1 MLDDLLESLSE
12 RESSE
17 IVFNQYQDE
26 EIRNNLKLYF
36 NYLIQNKHDVLMIG
50 EAPGHRGCRLTGIPF
65 TSGVVIKNAKHKIF
79 REIGSEIKLHQVFS
93 ENTAT
98 ILWNFLGNDRPVPI
112 LWNAFPFHPHE
123 RGMLESNRK
132 PDVQELKEGK
142 KHLKIVYDIF
152 KPKKLCSL
160 GRVGEITL
168 RELFPSEEIIYIRHP
183 SRGGKKI
190 FINGMLK
197 IYDSHFA

>member
-1 MLDDLLESLSE
+1 MLNDLLVYLSE

-26 EIRNNLKLYF
+26 EIRNNLKLYL
-36 NYLIQNKHDVLMIG
+36 NYLVQNKHNVLLIG
-50 EAPGHRGCRLTGIPF
+50 EAPGYRGCRLTGIPF
-65 TSGVVIKNAKHKIF
+65 ASGVVIRNAKHKIF
-79 REIGSEIKLHQVFS
+79 KEIGSEIKLCQVVS

-98 ILWNFLGNDRPVPI
+98 ILWDFLGNDRPVPI

-123 RGMLESNRK
+123 RGIPESNRK
-132 PDVQELKEGK
+132 PDVQELAEGK
-142 KHLKIVYDIF
+142 KYLKIVYDIF

-168 RELFPSEEIIYIRHP
+168 RELFPTEEIIYIRHP
-183 SRGGKKI
+183 SRGGKKN
-190 FINGMLK
+190 FVNGMLK
-197 IYDSHFA
+197 IYDNHIA

>member
-1 MLDDLLESLSE
+1 MLDDLLESLSG
-12 RESSE
+12 RESSD

-26 EIRNNLKLYF
+26 VIRNNLKLYF
-36 NYLIQNKHDVLMIG
+36 NYLIQNKHDVLMMG
-50 EAPGHRGCRLTGIPF
+50 EAPGYRGCRLTGIPF
-65 TSGVVIKNAKHKIF
+65 TSGVVIKNAKHKF
-79 REIGSEIKLHQVFS
+79 FKEIGSEIKLHQVVS

-98 ILWNFLGNDRPVPI
+98 ILWDFLGNDRPVPI

-142 KHLKIVYDIF
+142 KYLKIVYDIF

-168 RELFPSEEIIYIRHP
+168 RGLFPSEEIIYIRHP
-183 SRGGKKI
+183 SRGGKKS

>member
-50 EAPGHRGCRLTGIPF
+50 EAPGYRGCRLTGIPF

-142 KHLKIVYDIF
+142 KYLKIVYDIF

>member
-50 EAPGHRGCRLTGIPF
+50 EAPGYRGCRLTGIPF

-142 KHLKIVYDIF
+142 KYLKIVYDIF

-183 SRGGKKI
+183 SRGGKKN